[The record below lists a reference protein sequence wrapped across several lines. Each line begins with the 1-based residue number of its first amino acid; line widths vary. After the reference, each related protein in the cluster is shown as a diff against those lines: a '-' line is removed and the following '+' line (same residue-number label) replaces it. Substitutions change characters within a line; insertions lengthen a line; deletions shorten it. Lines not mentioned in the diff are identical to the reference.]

1 MLHQNPDRLLTEKE
15 LSAWIGRSVP
25 SLQRDRSNGDGPP
38 FVQIGPRR
46 IAYRRSDVDTWL
58 TARTKQRVTPALGRE
73 QDDDSSRS
81 A

>member
-1 MLHQNPDRLLTEKE
+1 MLLDRLLTEKE

-38 FVQIGPRR
+38 FIQIGPRR
-46 IAYRRSDVDTWL
+46 IAYRRSDVDAWL
-58 TARTKQRVTPALGRE
+58 TARTKQRVMPARVQE
-73 QDDDSSRS
+73 RDTDPPKS